1 MLKSFVISERDY
13 IKGSSMTERTF
24 TFDDKWNIRFMQ
36 QAQLVSTWSKDPSTK
51 VGCIIV
57 SPNRVVLSE
66 GYNGF
71 PQGIKDTEERL
82 HDRVLKYPR
91 VVHAETNAIVNA
103 GRNGAK
109 IEDGIL
115 FVTAPPCPNCAKM
128 IVQAGLREI
137 LYIDLDESKKNI
149 PGWRDELGISFD
161 MFNEV
166 GIPHMAIPNEYLFT
180 KEQLA
185 EMRTK
190 QLKSIEK

>member
-1 MLKSFVISERDY
+1 
-13 IKGSSMTERTF
+13 
-24 TFDDKWNIRFMQ
+24 MQ

-57 SPNRVVLSE
+57 SPKRVVLSE

-71 PQGIKDTEERL
+71 PEGIEDTPARL
-82 HDRVLKYPR
+82 NDRSQKYPR

-128 IVQAGLREI
+128 IVQAGIHEI
-137 LYIDLDESKKNI
+137 FYIDLDKSKKGI
-149 PGWRDELGISFD
+149 AGWRDELNISFD
-161 MFNEV
+161 MFDEV
-166 GIPHMAIPNEYLFT
+166 GIPYMAIPKKYLFS
-180 KEQLA
+180 KKQLESIRA
-185 EMRTK
+185 K
-190 QLKSIEK
+190 QLKGLEH

>member
-1 MLKSFVISERDY
+1 
-13 IKGSSMTERTF
+13 MTKNSF

-71 PQGIKDTEERL
+71 PQGIADTEERL
-82 HDRVLKYPR
+82 YDRNLKYPR

-109 IEDGIL
+109 TDGGIL

-128 IVQAGLREI
+128 IVQAGIREI

-166 GIPHMAIPNEYLFT
+166 GIPSMAIPNEYLFT

-185 EMRTK
+185 DIRAK
-190 QLKSIEK
+190 QLKLLEH